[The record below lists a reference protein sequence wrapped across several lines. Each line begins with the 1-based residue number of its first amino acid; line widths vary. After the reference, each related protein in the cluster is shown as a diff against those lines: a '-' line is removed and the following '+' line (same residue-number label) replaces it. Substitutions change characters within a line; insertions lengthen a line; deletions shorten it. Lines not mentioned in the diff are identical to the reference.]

1 MSLACLNALLTVSF
15 FLVVVLIGDIMVDQK
30 A

>member
-1 MSLACLNALLTVSF
+1 MSLACLNVLLTVSF
-15 FLVVVLIGDIMVDQK
+15 FLVVVLIGDIMTDQK